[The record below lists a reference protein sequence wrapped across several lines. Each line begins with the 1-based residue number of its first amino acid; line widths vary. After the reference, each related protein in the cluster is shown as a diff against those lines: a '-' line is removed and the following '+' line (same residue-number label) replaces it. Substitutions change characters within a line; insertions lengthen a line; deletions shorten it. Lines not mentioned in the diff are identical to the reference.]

1 MEFSLRAYFKHTMLA
16 DRLNIIRA
24 GILGA
29 NDGIISV
36 SGIVLGAMGANFSS
50 SYLLVSGMAG
60 MLAGAC
66 SMAGGEYISVSA
78 QHDIQKNTV
87 KRVLS
92 ETEMTPAM
100 SRQHLVNT
108 YLKKGL
114 CKQTA
119 ETVADELM
127 SQVNVQA
134 QVNDEVADTY
144 QIKVGH
150 YLNPWHAATTS
161 FLSFIAGAL
170 IPLMAMTLVPNPYKV
185 GGTLV
190 AMIGALVLNGIVSS
204 HSQTMSTRQ
213 TIIRNIVVGLLTTL
227 ITFVLGLVFH
237 TTISG

>member
-50 SYLLVSGMAG
+50 NYLLVSGVAG

-87 KRVLS
+87 KKVLS
-92 ETEMTPAM
+92 ETAATPAM
-100 SRQHLVNT
+100 SRQHIVTT

-114 CKQTA
+114 SKKTA

-127 SQVNVQA
+127 AQVNIQT

-150 YLNPWHAATTS
+150 YLNPWHAAATS
-161 FLSFIAGAL
+161 FLSFIAGTL
-170 IPLMAMTLVPNPYKV
+170 IPLLAMTLIPNPYKEL
-185 GGTLV
+185 GTLI
-190 AMIGALVLNGIVSS
+190 AMVIALALNGLVSS
-204 HSQTMSTRQ
+204 HSQTMSTKQ
-213 TIIRNIVVGLLTTL
+213 TMLRNIIVGLLTTVV
-227 ITFVLGLVFH
+227 TFALGALFH
-237 TTISG
+237 TTIGV